1 MATADIDLRRYLLGQ
16 LSGEA
21 AADLEA
27 AYFDDDA
34 LRARIEREEEALIEA
49 YLLETLDASTRG
61 AFDRAYR
68 PVPARWA
75 RVETT
80 RALLAAAAADAARPA
95 SASPVARP
103 APASWWREAWLPAGL
118 AAAAALVL
126 AVWQPWRVAPAA
138 QPDTAVATAPTPDA
152 SAPGAS
158 IARSAPA
165 PAPLPAMVSVTLT
178 AGLTRDNGASARV
191 DLPPGGAAL
200 TLVLARDG
208 ADWAGR
214 SVTIRNVDTA
224 AEWQGPA
231 RPRRGTD
238 PAGTAAIVEVP
249 AGAVNRGDYVV
260 AVAGAPDARF
270 VLRIR

>member
-34 LRARIEREEEALIEA
+34 LRARIEREEELLIEA
-49 YLLETLDASTRG
+49 YLLETLDASTRS
-61 AFDRAYR
+61 AFERAYR

-80 RALLAAAAADAARPA
+80 RALLAAAADAARPA

-103 APASWWREAWLPAGL
+103 AQAAWWREAWLPAGL

-126 AVWQPWRVAPAA
+126 AMWQPWRVAPAA
-138 QPDTAVATAPTPDA
+138 QPDTAVAPAPTPDA
-152 SAPGAS
+152 SAPDAS
-158 IARSAPA
+158 AAPPAAA

-191 DLPPGGAAL
+191 DLPPGGTAL

-214 SVTIRNVDTA
+214 SVTIRNVDTG